1 MDSLPEKPILSL
13 PMAAQ
18 KLLPHRPP
26 MLLVDALVAF
36 SPGCGTVISEV
47 RAEDLFVR
55 DDGTLEPVAFIEL
68 IAQGYAAVK
77 GYEDTLNDVAVREG
91 FLVGGRQ
98 VKLLAKARVGDRLA
112 IDIETSGH
120 LEGFCVVDGV
130 VRREEEILAEGSI
143 KLWIRE

>member
-1 MDSLPEKPILSL
+1 MDSSTRPTLSL
-13 PMAAQ
+13 PMATQ

-36 SPGCGTVISEV
+36 APGRGTVVSEV
-47 RAEDLFVR
+47 HAQDLFVR
-55 DDGTLEPVAFIEL
+55 EDGTLEPVAFIEL
-68 IAQGYAAVK
+68 IAQGYAAIK
-77 GYEDTLNDVAVREG
+77 GYEDTLNAVPVREG
-91 FLVGGRQ
+91 FLVGARQ
-98 VKLLAKARVGDRLA
+98 VKLMSKARVGDRLT

-120 LEGFCVVDGV
+120 LEGFSVVDGV

>member
-1 MDSLPEKPILSL
+1 MTSTTTKMAL

-18 KLLPHRPP
+18 TLLPHRPP

-36 SPGCGTVISEV
+36 APGRGTVISEV
-47 RAEDLFVR
+47 HGEDLFVR
-55 DDGTLEPVAFIEL
+55 EDGTLEPVAFVEL
-68 IAQGYAAVK
+68 IAQSYAAIK
-77 GYEDTLNDVAVREG
+77 GYEDTLNGVSVREG
-91 FLVGGRQ
+91 FLVGGRR
-98 VKLLAKARVGDRLA
+98 VKLLSKAHVGDRLT

-130 VRREEEILAEGSI
+130 VRRDEEILAEGSI